1 MQAPRH
7 RTLILSTLFA
17 LLLAGCALPNLKPF
31 ADATATLHAAVVENN
46 ANVLRTYIDIGQPQ
60 QADQSAAQLAI
71 RVAAMRAVVEYS
83 DSLALIAAAG
93 NSGGDSAAKV
103 AGALD
108 GFLGALSAPALP
120 SNYVALAKSLY
131 GAVASVRAARDFA
144 DAVERADPAIQGMA
158 TILAADLQDT
168 ERILMSALVPM
179 ERRLTQ
185 EISDNKQV
193 VDYRKQLE
201 KRRREI
207 EKDMATPFDRSKF
220 DELRQVNA
228 LIDMTRDRY
237 DPLMAKVEDIRH
249 KNVAQIMLNMKAR
262 DGVKQWAAIHAGLA
276 ISVRQGLPPNI
287 RLLTTTATEIR
298 DILAKENKS

>member
-1 MQAPRH
+1 MQTPRR
-7 RTLILSTLFA
+7 RTLILSALLV

-60 QADQSAAQLAI
+60 QADQASTQLAI

-131 GAVASVRAARDFA
+131 GAVASVRAARAFA

-158 TILAADLQDT
+158 TILAADLEDT

-185 EISDNKQV
+185 DISDNKQV

-207 EKDMATPFDRSKF
+207 EKDMAAPFDRSKL

-276 ISVRQGLPPNI
+276 TSVRQGLAPNI